1 MKRILSFFIFL
12 IGVCTV
18 HAQYYNTDEVRVV
31 VTPDHADWN
40 YKCGEKAEFTIRV
53 VKSQCLVPD
62 AVISYEMGPLMYPD
76 TRKDH
81 VTLKKGELVLP
92 KITLKQPGFYR
103 LKVTTQV
110 NNRSYQGL
118 CTISFDRE
126 KIQPVAQEPQDFMAF
141 WQSSLDEARKIDLD
155 PRMEL
160 LPDRCT
166 SKVNVYQ
173 VSYQNMRN
181 GSRTYG
187 ILCMPKAPGMYPA
200 LLRVPGAGIRP
211 YNGDLETAAKGAITL
226 EIGIHGIPVTYTQE
240 YYDKLFNGALNGYWE
255 MNLDNRDTNY
265 YKRVFIGA
273 VRGVDFLCALP
284 EYNGKALG
292 VTGASQGGMLSL
304 VTAALDKR
312 VTFLAG
318 IHPAMCDHVASL
330 QKQACG
336 WPHYFYQVENP
347 DPQKVKM
354 SAYYDGIN
362 FARHIQVPA
371 WFAWGYND
379 DVVSPTSMFAM
390 YNTLKS
396 QKHYQPYL
404 QSGHW
409 WYWEEYADWNNW
421 LWSQLGL

>member
-1 MKRILSFFIFL
+1 MKRLSSVIVFL
-12 IGVCTV
+12 CSALLAF
-18 HAQYYNTDEVRVV
+18 AQYNTDEVRVV

-40 YKCGEKAEFTIRV
+40 YKCGEKAEFTVRV
-53 VKSQCLVPD
+53 VKSQCLVPG

-76 TRKDH
+76 TRKEN
-81 VTLKKGELVLP
+81 VTLKTGETSLGKVTME
-92 KITLKQPGFYR
+92 KPGFYR
-103 LKVTTQV
+103 LKVKTMV
-110 NNRSYQGL
+110 NDRSYEGL

-126 KIQPVAQEPQDFMAF
+126 QIRPVAQLPSDFMDF
-141 WQSSLDEARKIDLD
+141 WNGALEEARKTPLD
-155 PRMEL
+155 PRMVL
-160 LPDRCT
+160 LSDRCT
-166 SKVNVYQ
+166 DEVNVYE
-173 VSYQNMRN
+173 VSYQNMRE

-187 ILCMPKAPGMYPA
+187 ILCMPKKPGKYPA
-200 LLRVPGAGIRP
+200 LLRVPGAGVRP
-211 YNGDLETAAKGAITL
+211 YYGDVETAAKGAITL
-226 EIGIHGIPVTYTQE
+226 EIGVHGISVTMPQQR
-240 YYDKLFNGALNGYWE
+240 YDELAHGALYGYYE
-255 MNLDNRDTNY
+255 QNLDDRDKNY

-273 VRGVDFLCALP
+273 VRGVDMICSLP
-284 EYNGKALG
+284 EYNGQALG

-318 IHPAMCDHVASL
+318 IHPAMCDHTASL

-362 FARHIQVPA
+362 FARNITQPA

-379 DVVSPTSMFAM
+379 EVVAPTSMFAM
-390 YNTLKS
+390 YNTLQSK
-396 QKHYQPYL
+396 KEFHPYL

-421 LWSQLGL
+421 LWSQMGLK